1 MACGAG
7 SVEGWSLGLKSTAG
21 VAPEPLEAPPGPNAS
36 TTCWRCSG
44 RFSPYSTMGFRSPF
58 FPVPLPVAFLS
69 FCLWSASA
77 HKSSCGGCL
86 WEWTSPWRNPKFVDP
101 LRPSPV
107 YQLLLQQLPRALLA
121 RRSFPRAL
129 LLLQPLTFGLC
140 RPVGPY
146 NGPWSHQL
154 LSSSEIRS
162 FGSNPCLEPLSLPCK
177 TIYSQTWALQGLRIK
192 KRYYW
197 YKKNSKRIKKNIIGI
212 KKQKPIPSSTPV
224 CINVWMYACT
234 HVCMYV
240 CIVYVCMYVFNGCVQ
255 VYVWRQKTSR
265 HQQKDR
271 RLRM

>member
-1 MACGAG
+1 MFWK
-7 SVEGWSLGLKSTAG
+7 V
-21 VAPEPLEAPPGPNAS
+21 
-36 TTCWRCSG
+36 
-44 RFSPYSTMGFRSPF
+44 SPYSTMGFPSPF

-86 WEWTSPWRNPKFVDP
+86 WEWTSPRRNPKFVDL

-162 FGSNPCLEPLSLPCK
+162 FRLESLSRTSLATMQNYLLTNLSATGVKDQKKILLISKKTPKGS
-177 TIYSQTWALQGLRIK
+177 K
-192 KRYYW
+192 KYYW
-197 YKKNSKRIKKNIIGI
+197 YQKKTETYTLID
-212 KKQKPIPSSTPV
+212 P
-224 CINVWMYACT
+224 CL
-234 HVCMYV
+234 H
-240 CIVYVCMYVFNGCVQ
+240 
-255 VYVWRQKTSR
+255 
-265 HQQKDR
+265 
-271 RLRM
+271 